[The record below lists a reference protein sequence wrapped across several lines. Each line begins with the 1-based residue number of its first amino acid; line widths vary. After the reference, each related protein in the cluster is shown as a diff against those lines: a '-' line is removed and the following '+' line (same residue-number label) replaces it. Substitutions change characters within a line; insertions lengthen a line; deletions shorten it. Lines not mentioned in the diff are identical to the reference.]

1 MSKNCVVLDCDMG
14 SDDAWALL
22 FLLKA
27 DRVKKV
33 HLLGVTCSHGNTTVD
48 NAVENTLRILEL
60 SNRSDVCIVLYIYL
74 IF

>member
-1 MSKNCVVLDCDMG
+1 MSANFVVLDCDMG

-33 HLLGVTCSHGNTTVD
+33 NLLGVTCVHGNTTVD
-48 NAVENTLRILEL
+48 NVVENTLRILEL
-60 SNRSDVCIVLYIYL
+60 SNRPDVCIFLNIL
-74 IF
+74 

>member
-1 MSKNCVVLDCDMG
+1 MSEKFVVLDCDTG

-33 HLLGVTCSHGNTTVD
+33 NLLGVTCVNGNTSVD
-48 NAVENTLRILEL
+48 NAVENTLKILEL
-60 SNRSDVCIVLYIYL
+60 SNRSNVCIFFI
-74 IF
+74 